1 MLPPDMAGGLHL
13 SDPDERRCVLQML
26 GALCPVQRISE
37 VSLWVGL
44 VWEHRHLLPLAHGDS
59 GHCPSEASI
68 HIGRQRRRSSG
79 NILVAELRAVNFI
92 DALVAILTLQNP
104 LIVVSQSAACHAP
117 RVLRLQCH
125 DLCGDRVH
133 QCADAAKRA
142 ETARSACLWTANI
155 NPPMLCCSL
164 GKHRIG
170 GFFIGRLC

>member
-26 GALCPVQRISE
+26 GALCPVQRISG

-59 GHCPSEASI
+59 GHCPSGASI

-104 LIVVSQSAACHAP
+104 LIVVSQSAADENAMLP
-117 RVLRLQCH
+117 VSSASSAMIYVVIVSINVRMLRKGLRQP
-125 DLCGDRVH
+125 DRPACG
-133 QCADAAKRA
+133 QQ
-142 ETARSACLWTANI
+142 T
-155 NPPMLCCSL
+155 
-164 GKHRIG
+164 
-170 GFFIGRLC
+170 

>member
-1 MLPPDMAGGLHL
+1 MAGGLHL

-26 GALCPVQRISE
+26 GALCPVQRISG

-104 LIVVSQSAACHAP
+104 LIVVSQSAADENAMLP
-117 RVLRLQCH
+117 VSSASSAMIYVVIVSINVRMLRKGLRQP
-125 DLCGDRVH
+125 DRPACG
-133 QCADAAKRA
+133 QQ
-142 ETARSACLWTANI
+142 T
-155 NPPMLCCSL
+155 
-164 GKHRIG
+164 
-170 GFFIGRLC
+170 

>member
-26 GALCPVQRISE
+26 GALCPVQRISG

-104 LIVVSQSAACHAP
+104 LIVVSQSAADENAMLP
-117 RVLRLQCH
+117 VSSASSAMIYVVIVSINVRMLRKGLRQP
-125 DLCGDRVH
+125 DRPACG
-133 QCADAAKRA
+133 QQ
-142 ETARSACLWTANI
+142 T
-155 NPPMLCCSL
+155 
-164 GKHRIG
+164 
-170 GFFIGRLC
+170 